1 MEERTYDVRNA
12 IKMLPNERL
21 RRERQ
26 RRGWSRE
33 YVAEQ
38 IGVADPKT
46 IGRWE
51 RGVAFPSSFFL
62 QKLCNLFGMLA
73 QDLGLFPADHDSE
86 LQAVAGYLESA
97 GPERYTLHQAI
108 TDYTG
113 QYNSAAYERMV
124 EYFIRYVEMHE
135 TDFDA
140 LERET
145 STILAALQVAFER
158 GMSTL
163 LIRGTIPFS
172 LFLESRGLYELAET
186 YLQRAE
192 QAAISLGDLAIQV
205 KVLYHQGRIA
215 DLRGN
220 TARAEALMQKALTL
234 ARQIGYSH
242 TVCAPLENEAG
253 QRIKDRAATVFS
265 SVG

>member
-12 IKMLPNERL
+12 IKMLPNEQL

-73 QDLGLFPADHDSE
+73 QDLGLFPANHDSE

-97 GPERYTLHQAI
+97 GLERYTLHQAI

-124 EYFIRYVEMHE
+124 EYFIRYVETHE

-192 QAAISLGDLAIQV
+192 QAARSLGDLAIQV

-242 TVCAPLENEAG
+242 TVCAPLENEVG
-253 QRIKDRAATVFS
+253 QRIKDRAAAVFS

>member
-73 QDLGLFPADHDSE
+73 QDLGLFPADHDSD

>member
-12 IKMLPNERL
+12 IKMLPNEQL

-97 GPERYTLHQAI
+97 GLERYTLHQAI

-124 EYFIRYVEMHE
+124 EYFIRYVETHE

-242 TVCAPLENEAG
+242 TVCAPLENEVG
-253 QRIKDRAATVFS
+253 QRIKDRAAAVFS

>member
-12 IKMLPNERL
+12 IKMLPNEQL

-73 QDLGLFPADHDSE
+73 QDLGLFPANHDSE

-97 GPERYTLHQAI
+97 GLERYTLHQAI

-124 EYFIRYVEMHE
+124 EYFIRYVETHE

-163 LIRGTIPFS
+163 LIRGAIPFS

-192 QAAISLGDLAIQV
+192 QAARSLGDLAIQV

-215 DLRGN
+215 DLRGD

-253 QRIKDRAATVFS
+253 QRIKDRVAAVFS

>member
-12 IKMLPNERL
+12 IKMLPNEQL

-73 QDLGLFPADHDSE
+73 QDLGLFPANHDSE
-86 LQAVAGYLESA
+86 LQAVAGYLESD
-97 GPERYTLHQAI
+97 GPERYTLHRAI

-124 EYFIRYVEMHE
+124 EYFIRYVETHE

-163 LIRGTIPFS
+163 LIRGAIPFS
-172 LFLESRGLYELAET
+172 LFLESRGLFELAET

-192 QAAISLGDLAIQV
+192 QAARSLGDLAIQV
-205 KVLYHQGRIA
+205 EVLYHQGRIA

-220 TARAEALMQKALTL
+220 TARAETLMQKALTL

-253 QRIKDRAATVFS
+253 QRIKDRAAAVFS

>member
-12 IKMLPNERL
+12 IKMLPNEQL

-97 GPERYTLHQAI
+97 GLERYTLHQAI

-124 EYFIRYVEMHE
+124 EYFIRYVETHE

-163 LIRGTIPFS
+163 LIRGAIPFS
-172 LFLESRGLYELAET
+172 LFLESRGLYA
-186 YLQRAE
+186 
-192 QAAISLGDLAIQV
+192 LGDLAIQV

>member
-12 IKMLPNERL
+12 IKMLPNEQL

-51 RGVAFPSSFFL
+51 RGVSFPSSFLL

-124 EYFIRYVEMHE
+124 EYFIRYVETHE

-192 QAAISLGDLAIQV
+192 QAARSLGDLAIQV

>member
-1 MEERTYDVRNA
+1 
-12 IKMLPNERL
+12 
-21 RRERQ
+21 
-26 RRGWSRE
+26 
-33 YVAEQ
+33 
-38 IGVADPKT
+38 
-46 IGRWE
+46 
-51 RGVAFPSSFFL
+51 
-62 QKLCNLFGMLA
+62 
-73 QDLGLFPADHDSE
+73 
-86 LQAVAGYLESA
+86 
-97 GPERYTLHQAI
+97 
-108 TDYTG
+108 
-113 QYNSAAYERMV
+113 MV
-124 EYFIRYVEMHE
+124 EYFIRYVETHE

-163 LIRGTIPFS
+163 LIRGAIPFS

-186 YLQRAE
+186 YLQRAG
-192 QAAISLGDLAIQV
+192 QAARSLGDLAIQV

-215 DLRGN
+215 DLRGD

-253 QRIKDRAATVFS
+253 QRIKDRAAAVFS

>member
-73 QDLGLFPADHDSE
+73 QDLGLFPADHDST

>member
-73 QDLGLFPADHDSE
+73 QDLGLFPANHDSE

-97 GPERYTLHQAI
+97 GLERYTLHQAI
-108 TDYTG
+108 IDYTG

-124 EYFIRYVEMHE
+124 EYFIRYVETYE

-163 LIRGTIPFS
+163 LIRGAIPFS

-192 QAAISLGDLAIQV
+192 QAARSLGDLAIQV

>member
-73 QDLGLFPADHDSE
+73 QDLGLFPADHDDT
-86 LQAVAGYLESA
+86 LQAVAGLLESA
-97 GPERYTLHQAI
+97 GPERYILHQAI
-108 TDYTG
+108 ATS
-113 QYNSAAYERMV
+113 QYNAAAYERLV
-124 EYFIRYVEMHE
+124 EYFIRYVEAHE

-145 STILAALQVAFER
+145 STVLAALQVAFER
-158 GMSTL
+158 GMFTL

-186 YLQRAE
+186 YLQRAA
-192 QAAISLGDLAIQV
+192 QAARSLGDLDSQV
-205 KVLYHQGRIA
+205 KILYHQGRIA
-215 DLRGN
+215 DLRGDSE
-220 TARAEALMQKALTL
+220 RAEVLMQKAL
-234 ARQIGYSH
+234 AHQVGYNH
-242 TVCAPLENEAG
+242 DVCAPLENGAG
-253 QRIKDRAATVFS
+253 QRIKGHAEAVS
-265 SVG
+265 GSVG

>member
-12 IKMLPNERL
+12 IKMLPNEQL

-51 RGVAFPSSFFL
+51 RGVAFPSSFL
-62 QKLCNLFGMLA
+62 REKLWNLFGMRA
-73 QDLGLFPADHDSE
+73 QGFGIFPGGKDRT

-113 QYNSAAYERMV
+113 HYNSAAYERMV
-124 EYFIRYVEMHE
+124 EYFIRYVETHE

-163 LIRGTIPFS
+163 LIRGAIPFS

-186 YLQRAE
+186 YLQRAG
-192 QAAISLGDLAIQV
+192 QAARPLGDHTIQV
-205 KVLYHQGRIA
+205 KALYHQGRIA
-215 DLRGN
+215 YLRGD
-220 TARAEALMQKALTL
+220 TARARARMQKAFTL

-242 TVCAPLENEAG
+242 TVCAPLDNGAG
-253 QRIKDRAATVFS
+253 QRINDRAAAAFT
-265 SVG
+265 SV

>member
-12 IKMLPNERL
+12 IKMLPNEQL

-73 QDLGLFPADHDSE
+73 QDLGLFPADHDST

-234 ARQIGYSH
+234 ARQIEYSH
-242 TVCAPLENEAG
+242 TVCAPLENEVG
-253 QRIKDRAATVFS
+253 QRIKDRAAAVSS